1 MFIATLESAIN
12 TMVQQDRI
20 VKLETELEQLKAAVQ
35 DNRIVEQA
43 TGAISVRYR
52 MSPNEAVEMLR
63 EGRQVSGAT
72 FVNSPRRSP
81 PMAGVSPGPEVPR
94 GAGFASGR

>member
-52 MSPNEAVEMLR
+52 MSPRCCVR
-63 EGRQVSGAT
+63 GRQVSGAT
-72 FVNSPRRSP
+72 FVN
-81 PMAGVSPGPEVPR
+81 
-94 GAGFASGR
+94 